1 MDPLNYEIKCI
12 RILEF
17 TLNLSDDNEALNF
30 SIVYPFKW
38 KYILKKISLHED
50 KNYYY

>member
-1 MDPLNYEIKCI
+1 MDPLNYEVKYT

-17 TLNLSDDNEALNF
+17 ILNLSDDNEAFFEAALNF

-38 KYILKKISLHED
+38 KYVLKED
-50 KNYYY
+50 QFTWR